1 MAISQGF
8 RDNILMKKQMKIGF
22 IIVNVFER
30 EKMQRFNYNLTKNLK
45 SLSFQINL
53 LILYY
58 I

>member
-1 MAISQGF
+1 
-8 RDNILMKKQMKIGF
+8 MKIGF

-53 LILYY
+53 LILYLKV
-58 I
+58 IID